1 MSMELQQSGSS
12 QIDNSERG
20 KLMQKLLAWMA
31 EHRASDL
38 HLSVGARPHMK
49 SGGVTRPINAPV
61 LKSGEVQ
68 AMAYSFMTK
77 LQIEAFERDL
87 EANLA
92 LSIDGVGRFRVNVYY
107 ERGEVAM
114 VLRLIQDQ
122 VYTFDDLDLPPACA
136 ELMKLRSGLVLVVGS
151 VGSGKSTSLAAM
163 VNHRAATKDGKILTI
178 EDPIEYIFEHQ
189 KSLVSQREVGVDTK
203 TFEEALRNA
212 LRAAPDVIMI
222 GEIRDP
228 ETAKHALT
236 YADTGHLCL
245 ATLHATNASQ
255 AVERLINFFPE
266 EAHGHLLM
274 ELSLNLAGV
283 IAQRLLPGVDGKGA
297 KLVTEVLMRT
307 SYVADLIQ
315 QGKINVLRDAIKS
328 GASYGMHTF
337 DQSIYERYKRGEI
350 DLDTAL
356 ANADSK
362 TDLTLRIR
370 LSEGDGKNKPASEGL
385 SVNMD
390 D

>member
-1 MSMELQQSGSS
+1 MSKELQQSGSS

-370 LSEGDGKNKPASEGL
+370 LSEGDDKNKPASEGL

>member
-1 MSMELQQSGSS
+1 MSKELLQTGSS
-12 QIDNSERG
+12 PIDSSERG
-20 KLMQKLLAWMA
+20 KLMQKLLVWMA
-31 EHRASDL
+31 EHKASDL

-49 SGGVTRPINAPV
+49 AGGVTRPINAPE

-68 AMAYSFMTK
+68 AMAYSFMSKT
-77 LQIEAFERDL
+77 QIEEFEHKL

-92 LSIDGVGRFRVNVYY
+92 LGIEGVGRFRVNVYY

-114 VLRLIQDQ
+114 VLRLIQDR
-122 VYTFDDLDLPPACA
+122 VYSFDELDLPSACG

-151 VGSGKSTSLAAM
+151 VGSGKSTTLASM
-163 VNHRAATKDGKILTI
+163 VNHRATHMDGKILTI
-178 EDPIEYIFEHQ
+178 EDPIEFIFSHK
-189 KSLVSQREVGVDTK
+189 KSLISQREVGVDTL

-266 EAHGHLLM
+266 EAQGHLLM
-274 ELSLNLAGV
+274 ELSLNLGGV
-283 IAQRLLPGVDGKGA
+283 IAQRLLPGHDGKGA

-307 SYVADLIQ
+307 AYVADLIQ
-315 QGKINVLRDAIKS
+315 NGKINILRDAIKN
-328 GASYGMHTF
+328 GANYGMHTF
-337 DQSIYERYKRGEI
+337 DQSIYERYVKGEI
-350 DLDTAL
+350 DLDVAL
-356 ANADSK
+356 AHADSK

-370 LSEGDGKNKPASEGL
+370 LNEGGDGNKPPGEGL

>member
-1 MSMELQQSGSS
+1 MELQQSGSS

-122 VYTFDDLDLPPACA
+122 VYTFEDLDLPPACA

-370 LSEGDGKNKPASEGL
+370 LSEGDDKNKPASEGL

>member
-1 MSMELQQSGSS
+1 MELQQSGSS

-122 VYTFDDLDLPPACA
+122 VYTFDDLDLPPACG

>member
-122 VYTFDDLDLPPACA
+122 VYTFEDLDLPPACA

>member
-1 MSMELQQSGSS
+1 MSKELQQSGSS

-122 VYTFDDLDLPPACA
+122 VYTFDDLDLPPACG

-370 LSEGDGKNKPASEGL
+370 LSEGDDKNKPASEGL

>member
-77 LQIEAFERDL
+77 LQIEAFEREL

-370 LSEGDGKNKPASEGL
+370 LSEGDDKNKPASEGL

>member
-337 DQSIYERYKRGEI
+337 DQSIYERYTRGEI

>member
-1 MSMELQQSGSS
+1 MELQQSGSS

-122 VYTFDDLDLPPACA
+122 VYTFDDLDLPPACG

-337 DQSIYERYKRGEI
+337 DQSIYERYTRGEI

>member
-1 MSMELQQSGSS
+1 MSKELQQSGSS
-12 QIDNSERG
+12 QIDSSERG

-77 LQIEAFERDL
+77 LQIEAFEREL

-337 DQSIYERYKRGEI
+337 DQSIYDRYTRGEI

-370 LSEGDGKNKPASEGL
+370 LSEGEGKNKPASEGL

>member
-122 VYTFDDLDLPPACA
+122 VYTFDDLDLPPACG

-337 DQSIYERYKRGEI
+337 DQSIYERYTRGEI

>member
-122 VYTFDDLDLPPACA
+122 VYTFEDLDLPPACA

-370 LSEGDGKNKPASEGL
+370 LSEGDDKNKPASEGL